1 MQLGSLSG
9 NDLLLHADD
18 FDNLAFHS
26 TSDDEDFVVVD
37 CKAQTQRS
45 FSDPGSTF
53 NSTTRVVSE
62 TSRTIS
68 QVNAPPPGDSSG
80 VGQPTNNIASE
91 ELDDFTDVS
100 GHTIMSEFEDLS
112 NL

>member
-18 FDNLAFHS
+18 FDNLEFHS

-37 CKAQTQRS
+37 CRAQTQRS

-53 NSTTRVVSE
+53 NSTTRVVPE
-62 TSRTIS
+62 TSRTMS
-68 QVNAPPPGDSSG
+68 QVNAPSSDSSG

-100 GHTIMSEFEDLS
+100 GHTIMSDFEDLS